1 MSSTDLSF
9 MTNDFSFL
17 AKILGMTSSSNAN
30 ERKVAEAKLQEQLK
44 KYGITQAELE
54 RKINSSDIDEELK
67 EPTTW
72 KWVNRD
78 GKIYYNRVTPSE
90 QILLGAVARFFN
102 GRIVICDSDHF
113 EVFATK
119 GNKLQINLYT
129 EYLLDALDR
138 ALIDERKKYVN
149 GYRFRRDFNTS
160 FRKGWANEVRIRLN
174 RMKEQEEKQGR
185 TIQINNESVNQSAM
199 VVRGKNEIEQSKAI
213 SLRDKVYPRLCKGS
227 GFTGGGSGRNSGRA
241 AGSQVGLGKQVSGK
255 SSLRLSGS

>member
-1 MSSTDLSF
+1 

-30 ERKVAEAKLQEQLK
+30 ERKVAEEKLQEQLR
-44 KYGITQAELE
+44 KYGLTKEELE
-54 RKINSSDIDEELK
+54 RKINSSDLDDSLT

-72 KWVNRD
+72 KWVNRE

-102 GRIVICDSDHF
+102 GRIVICNSDHF
-113 EVFATK
+113 EVFATE

-138 ALIDERKKYVN
+138 ALIDERKKYAT

-160 FRKGWANEVRIRLN
+160 FRKGWANEVRTRLN
-174 RMKEQEEKQGR
+174 EMKEQEEKQGR

-199 VVRGKNEIEQSKAI
+199 VVRGKNEIEQSKAL
-213 SLRDKVYPRLCKGS
+213 SLRDKVYPRLRSGS
-227 GFTGGGSGRNSGRA
+227 GFTGGGSGRDSGRA
-241 AGSQVGLGKQVSGK
+241 AGSQVGLGKQVSGR